1 MNGKGGFFKSVKA
14 LPGYTLKIETETGAG
29 IEFDFSSR
37 LDTMRFGALRDLK
50 LFETANTDGYFIL
63 FGGAAPVIGISAED
77 FMDLLMVDRTK

>member
-1 MNGKGGFFKSVKA
+1 M
-14 LPGYTLKIETETGAG
+14 
-29 IEFDFSSR
+29 
-37 LDTMRFGALRDLK
+37 RDLK